1 MTIPKFAFIYL
12 IEFLLIFCC
21 ATGTAFGINYNDNKS
36 VQSGDYLNL
45 EVSNV
50 DYEYYNYFFGM
61 NSQGNTV
68 ITRHGELPVLET
80 EEEKENW
87 NSTLE
92 ELSNKIKDTLASK
105 YMYPHGEVMS
115 CGTNAKGYF
124 VILVK
129 YGNVDES
136 LINEIYA
143 LINDSAK
150 EMGIQDIPV
159 EFGYGTYRNQ
169 EIILDVEKGI
179 IHEFGG
185 SNNNL
190 SESEIRA
197 LEEFMKEKPTIPLHK
212 NIAAYGEIPPLK
224 DQNEIITWADKLSA
238 IAGTTQDK
246 INPYMKKGQVIIYGV
261 ELTRLEVGINET
273 LPSKEKNTIVKEI
286 YQIINEEARKQN
298 ITDVPVIFDEGI
310 FINDVATQELGVLE
324 KTNLSSS
331 EEKKAVK
338 FNGLNNNSELDNASS
353 PSENDSSKNN
363 PTPGFSLLGSLTCL
377 YGGWKLRKK

>member
-1 MTIPKFAFIYL
+1 
-12 IEFLLIFCC
+12 
-21 ATGTAFGINYNDNKS
+21 
-36 VQSGDYLNL
+36 
-45 EVSNV
+45 VSNV